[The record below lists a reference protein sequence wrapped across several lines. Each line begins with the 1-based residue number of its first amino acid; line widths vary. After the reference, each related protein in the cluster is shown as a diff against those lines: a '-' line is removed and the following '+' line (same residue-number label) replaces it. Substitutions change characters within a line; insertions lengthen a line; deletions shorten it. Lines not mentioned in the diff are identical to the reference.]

1 LCAFLKFL
9 FRLDDVFLS
18 LDVDTIKELTDI
30 LVLDEAKLVDLSGFL
45 RDVIDGVTFK
55 NEFILLDLNVG
66 TVDLD
71 GGADGLTAD
80 ALFTQEVTDF
90 DLLTFSGNV
99 DGEVSGG
106 EAELITEALGDTGE
120 EVADGGEGGVDAG
133 HIGTATEPTNDGEG
147 VLLFVDTDVQVEV
160 GDVLLEFTTGSLDGE
175 EASLAGELDAFG
187 DSELT
192 DSLDLHSFLLKN

>member
-1 LCAFLKFL
+1 M
-9 FRLDDVFLS
+9 
-18 LDVDTIKELTDI
+18 DVDTIKELTDI

-45 RDVIDGVTFK
+45 GDVIDGVTFK

-71 GGADGLTAD
+71 GGADGLTTD

-90 DLLTFSGNV
+90 DLLTFGGNV

-106 EAELITEALGDTGE
+106 EAELITEALGDTSE
-120 EVADGGEGGVDAG
+120 EVADGGDGGVDAG
-133 HIGTATEPTNDGEG
+133 QIGTATEPTDDGEG
-147 VLLFVDTDVQVEV
+147 ALLFVDTDVQVEV
-160 GDVLLEFTTGSLDGE
+160 GDVLLEFTTRSLNGE
-175 EASLAGELDAFG
+175 EASVAGDLDAFG

-192 DSLDLHSFLLKN
+192 NGLDLHSFFVEKLKKFFWVNFLL